1 MKTKSTGSP
10 KVKNFTLIELLVV
23 IAIIAILAGMLLP
36 ALSKAREKARQ
47 SDCASKMKQIGAAF
61 AVYQNDYDGY
71 YMPLNYNT
79 PNDRNALNW
88 AWVLKSNKYLP
99 SPKIFMC
106 PSATMMTDPLTFGP
120 NSCIELPNSPSRYQY
135 ISIGYNAD
143 NGFGQTY
150 ISGVAQPLTPWKNN
164 RVKKPSTKIMLG
176 DTWRYQGTLSR
187 ALINGNNTLTAGT
200 DTIHDVHINKSA
212 NVAWGDGHY
221 APITN
226 SEYVTNVGMVGL
238 ATSVEYYYRITN
250 FYSL

>member
-1 MKTKSTGSP
+1 MKT
-10 KVKNFTLIELLVV
+10 KNFTLIELLVV

-47 SDCASKMKQIGAAF
+47 SDCANKMKQIGTAF
-61 AVYQNDYDGY
+61 SVYQNDYDGY
-71 YMPLNYNT
+71 YVPFNFNN
-79 PNDRNALNW
+79 PIDRNALNW
-88 AWVLKSNKYLP
+88 AWCLKSNKYLP

-106 PSATMMTDPLTFGP
+106 PSATMLTDPLTFGP

-135 ISIGYNAD
+135 VSIGYNFD

-150 ISGVAQPLTPWKNN
+150 IGVDVQSYTPWKNS

-176 DTWRYQGTLSR
+176 DTWRYQGTQAR
-187 ALINGNNTLTAGT
+187 AAINGNSTLTAGT
-200 DTIHDVHINKSA
+200 DTIHDVHINRSA
-212 NVAWGDGHY
+212 NVVWGDGHY

-226 SEYVTNVGMVGL
+226 AEYVTNVGMVGL

-250 FYSL
+250 YYGL